1 MSNPFFRFKQFTIEQ
16 DVCAMKVC
24 TDACL
29 FGAWCAAEMQSPPPG
44 TDTLL
49 DIGTGTGLL
58 PLMLLQK
65 HRLQVDAVEIDPAAV
80 TQARQNAK
88 AAGHEASMNV
98 IHADVQSMPFLKSYD
113 YIISNPP
120 FYQNNLKGP
129 DSKRNTA
136 HHGTSLRLETLVQII
151 AGRLKEEGF
160 FFLLLPYRR
169 KEELQQL
176 LEKHH
181 LYGYKEVA
189 VRQTPSHA
197 PFRHMLKGGCNPGL
211 HETGELAIS
220 IGPQQYTPAFTALL
234 KDYYLYL

>member
-29 FGAWCAAEMQSPPPG
+29 FGAWCAAEMQPSPHG

-65 HRLQVDAVEIDPAAV
+65 HRLQVDAVEIDPAAAE
-80 TQARQNAK
+80 QARQNAR
-88 AAGHEASMNV
+88 AAGKDAFMNV
-98 IHADVQSMPFLKSYD
+98 MDADIQRMAFLKSYD

-120 FYQNNLKGP
+120 FYQNDLKSTN
-129 DSKRNTA
+129 SKRNTA
-136 HHGTSLRLETLVQII
+136 HHDTSLRLETLVQFV
-151 AGRLKEEGF
+151 AKRLKEDGF

-197 PFRHMLKGGCNPGL
+197 PFRLMLKGGRNTGPY
-211 HETGELAIS
+211 ETGELTIAT
-220 IGPQQYTPAFTALL
+220 GTHHYTPTFTALL

>member
-16 DVCAMKVC
+16 DACAMKVC

-29 FGAWCAAEMQSPPPG
+29 FGAWCAAEMQPSPHS

-65 HRLQVDAVEIDPAAV
+65 HRLQLDAVEIDPAAV
-80 TQARQNAK
+80 AQARQNAK

-98 IHADVQSMPFLKSYD
+98 IHADIKSIGFLKSYD

-120 FYQNNLKGP
+120 FYQNDLKGS

-136 HHGTSLRLETLVQII
+136 HHGTSLRLETLVPIL
-151 AGRLKEEGF
+151 AEHLKIEGV

-169 KEELQQL
+169 KEELRQL

-181 LYGYKEVA
+181 LHNYKEVA
-189 VRQTPSHA
+189 VRQTASHP
-197 PFRHMLKGGCNPGL
+197 PFRLMLKGGHKPGPY
-211 HETGELAIS
+211 ETGELTIAV
-220 IGPQQYTPAFTALL
+220 GPQQYTPAFTALL
-234 KDYYLYL
+234 KEYYLYL